1 MKAKVTLTVSTL
13 ELLDPEFFAEGSAR
27 ASFKYTRVAMI
38 PFFPRKGDWIS
49 FGRRYNDFM
58 DVYYAVARSSFDI
71 DSGDLDVELEGFV
84 SSFPALESGS
94 YLDAESLIW
103 DHKEMT
109 LPKQFTDRERS
120 LIGGEVFAASLGEQP
135 RGLVDSKVRYN
146 KIGED
151 F

>member
-1 MKAKVTLTVSTL
+1 MKTKVTLTITTL

-38 PFFPRKGDWIS
+38 PFFPRRGDWIS
-49 FGRRYNDFM
+49 FGRRDGEGL
-58 DVYYAVARSSFDI
+58 DVYYAVARSVFDI
-71 DSGDLDVELEGFV
+71 DSGELDVELEGFD

-103 DHKEMT
+103 DYKEMT
-109 LPKQFTDRERS
+109 LPEQFTDRERS

-135 RGLVDSKVRYN
+135 RGLVESKNRYG
-146 KIGED
+146 KIEED